1 MFPRRNS
8 EKGSSN
14 KRHNFSNAYF
24 FQAREMNVETVTMKK
39 IVVKKRHSIRK
50 SQAQDLLSRLFDQIG
65 NSAKFF
71 HADMIEVLETN
82 ADVSLFLVNKKPLL
96 MDTGDWVFPTLK
108 GTIQFPF
115 PERRV
120 VVDAGA
126 IPYVVNGA
134 DVMRPGIVSV
144 SDDVK
149 IQAPVQI
156 VDERHGKPLAIGIA
170 LLDAPDM
177 RARISGKMCKNFH
190 HVSDEI
196 WNIEI

>member
-1 MFPRRNS
+1 
-8 EKGSSN
+8 
-14 KRHNFSNAYF
+14 
-24 FQAREMNVETVTMKK
+24 
-39 IVVKKRHSIRK
+39 
-50 SQAQDLLSRLFDQIG
+50 
-65 NSAKFF
+65 
-71 HADMIEVLETN
+71 
-82 ADVSLFLVNKKPLL
+82 
-96 MDTGDWVFPTLK
+96 MDTGNWVFPTLK
-108 GTIQFPF
+108 GAIKFPF

-134 DVMRPGIVSV
+134 DIMRPGIVSI

-149 IQAPVQI
+149 AQGPVQI

-177 RARISGKMCKNFH
+177 RASRSGKMCKNLH

>member
-1 MFPRRNS
+1 VKGKFS
-8 EKGSSN
+8 ELTSS
-14 KRHNFSNAYF
+14 FSNAYF
-24 FQAREMNVETVTMKK
+24 FQPREMNVGTVTMKK

-108 GTIQFPF
+108 GAIQFPF

-126 IPYVVNGA
+126 IPFVVNGA

-144 SDDVK
+144 SEDVK
-149 IQAPVQI
+149 IQEPVQI

>member
-1 MFPRRNS
+1 
-8 EKGSSN
+8 
-14 KRHNFSNAYF
+14 
-24 FQAREMNVETVTMKK
+24 MNVGTVTMKK

-96 MDTGDWVFPTLK
+96 MDTGEWVFPTLK
-108 GTIQFPF
+108 GAIQFPF

-149 IQAPVQI
+149 VQAPVQI

-177 RARISGKMCKNFH
+177 RARNSGKMCKNFH

>member
-1 MFPRRNS
+1 
-8 EKGSSN
+8 
-14 KRHNFSNAYF
+14 
-24 FQAREMNVETVTMKK
+24 MKK
-39 IVVKKRHSIRK
+39 IIVKKRHSIRK
-50 SQAQDLLSRLFDQIG
+50 SQAQALLARLSDQIG
-65 NSAKFF
+65 SSALFF
-71 HADMIEVLETN
+71 HADMIEVIETN
-82 ADVSLFLVNKKPLL
+82 ADVSLFLVNKKMLL
-96 MDTGDWVFPTLK
+96 LDTGDWVFPTLQ
-108 GTIQFPF
+108 GAIQFPF

-149 IQAPVQI
+149 ADSPVQI

-170 LLDAPDM
+170 LFDAPDI
-177 RARISGKMCKNFH
+177 RARTSGKMCKNIH
-190 HVSDEI
+190 HVGDEI

>member
-1 MFPRRNS
+1 
-8 EKGSSN
+8 
-14 KRHNFSNAYF
+14 
-24 FQAREMNVETVTMKK
+24 MKK
-39 IVVKKRHSIRK
+39 IIVKKRHSIRK
-50 SQAQDLLSRLFDQIG
+50 SQAQALLARLFDQIG
-65 NSAKFF
+65 NSALFF
-71 HADMIEVLETN
+71 HADMIEVIETN
-82 ADVSLFLVNKKPLL
+82 ADVSLFLVNKKMLL
-96 MDTGDWVFPTLK
+96 LDTGDWVFPTLH
-108 GTIQFPF
+108 GAIQFPF

-149 IQAPVQI
+149 ADSPVQI

-170 LLDAPDM
+170 LFDAPDI
-177 RARISGKMCKNFH
+177 RARTSGKMCKNIH
-190 HVSDEI
+190 HVGDEI

>member
-1 MFPRRNS
+1 MNEYPA
-8 EKGSSN
+8 
-14 KRHNFSNAYF
+14 FSYAYF
-24 FQAREMNVETVTMKK
+24 FQAGDMNVGTGKMKK

-50 SQAQDLLSRLFDQIG
+50 SQVQDLLSRLFDQIG
-65 NSAKFF
+65 ESAKLF
-71 HADMIEVLETN
+71 HAEMIEVLETN
-82 ADVSLFLVNKKPLL
+82 ADVSLFMVNKKMLL

-108 GTIQFPF
+108 GAIQFPF
-115 PERRV
+115 PDRRV

-134 DVMRPGIVSV
+134 DVMRPGIVSI

-149 IQAPVQI
+149 AGAPVQI

-177 RARISGKMCKNFH
+177 RSRTQGKMCKNFH
-190 HVSDEI
+190 YVCDEI